1 MKVGVVGL
9 GLIGGSIAKAIKSHT
24 EHTVLGY
31 NRTKSVMYAAMED
44 GTIDGILDDDNIGQ
58 CSYLIVAL
66 YPDQIVRFLE
76 EKSPLIS
83 RTTIVFDCGGTKEK
97 VCKAGFALAEQYGYT
112 FIGGHP
118 MAGIEKSGY
127 DFSTGEMFRG
137 ASMIFVPKENEN
149 PDIVEAASKFVY
161 SLGFGMVKLTTYAE
175 HDRVIAYT
183 SQLAHVVSSAY
194 IQSPTAL
201 QYVGFSAGSFRDMT
215 RVAYLNEGMWSEL
228 FLENEP
234 YLESELDRLIE
245 NLQAYRDALK
255 NRDESELYHLLHTG
269 KEMKVKSDE
278 MIKAAKRM
286 E

>member
-9 GLIGGSIAKAIKSHT
+9 GLIGGSMAKAIKSHT

-31 NRTKSVMYAAMED
+31 NRTKQVLYAALED
-44 GTIDGILDDDNIGQ
+44 GTIDGILDDTNIGQ
-58 CSYLIVAL
+58 CSYLIIAL
-66 YPDQIVRFLE
+66 YPDQIVQFLE

-97 VCKAGFALAEQYGYT
+97 VCKAGFALAETYGYT

-149 PDIVEAASKFVY
+149 PDIVEAASNFVY
-161 SLGFGMVKLTTYAE
+161 SLGFGMVKLTTYEE

-201 QYVGFSAGSFRDMT
+201 RYVGFSAGSFRDMT
-215 RVAYLNEGMWSEL
+215 RVAYLNEDMWSEL

-245 NLQAYRDALK
+245 NLQAYKDALK
-255 NRDESELYHLLHTG
+255 NRDEGRLYHLLHTG

-278 MIKAAKRM
+278 MIRAAKRV

>member
-9 GLIGGSIAKAIKSHT
+9 GLIGGSMAKAIKSHT

-31 NRTKSVMYAAMED
+31 NRTKSVAYAAMED
-44 GTIDGILDDDNIGQ
+44 GTIDGILDDGNIGQ
-58 CSYLIVAL
+58 CSYLIIAL
-66 YPDQIVRFLE
+66 YPDQIVEFLR
-76 EKSPLIS
+76 EKSHLIS
-83 RTTIVFDCGGTKEK
+83 ETAIVFDCGGTKEK
-97 VCKAGFALAEQYGYT
+97 VCKAGFELAGQYGYT

-127 DFSTGEMFRG
+127 HFSTGEMFRG
-137 ASMIFVPKENEN
+137 ASMIFVPKENEK
-149 PDIVEAASKFVY
+149 PDIIKAASDFVR
-161 SLGFGMVKLTTYAE
+161 SLGFGMVKLTTSAE

-183 SQLAHVVSSAY
+183 SQLAHIVSSAY

-215 RVAYLNEGMWSEL
+215 RVAFLNEGMWSEL
-228 FLENEP
+228 FLENGP

-245 NLQAYRDALK
+245 NLQAYKKALHD
-255 NRDESELYHLLHTG
+255 RDESGLYHLLHTG
-269 KEMKVKSDE
+269 REMKIKSDE
-278 MIKAAKRM
+278 MIRAAKQS

>member
-1 MKVGVVGL
+1 L

-31 NRTKSVMYAAMED
+31 NRTKSVMYAALED
-44 GTIDGILDDDNIGQ
+44 GTIDGVLEDSNISQ
-58 CSYLIVAL
+58 CSYLIIAL
-66 YPDQIVRFLE
+66 YPDQIVEYLK

-127 DFSTGEMFRG
+127 DYSTGEMFRG
-137 ASMIFVPKENEN
+137 ASMIFVPKENEKQ
-149 PDIVEAASKFVY
+149 DIIEAATKFVY
-161 SLGFGMVKLTTYAE
+161 SLGFGMVKLATYAE

-215 RVAYLNEGMWSEL
+215 RVAFLNEGMWSEL
-228 FLENEP
+228 FLENQS

-245 NLQAYRDALK
+245 NLTAYKEALHE
-255 NRDESELYHLLHTG
+255 RDESKLYHLLHTG

-278 MIKAAKRM
+278 MIRAAKRV

>member
-1 MKVGVVGL
+1 MKIGVVGL

-24 EHTVLGY
+24 EHTVFGY
-31 NRTKSVMYAAMED
+31 NRTKSVMYAALED
-44 GTIDGILDDDNIGQ
+44 GTIDGILEDANIGQ
-58 CSYLIVAL
+58 CSYLIIAL
-66 YPDQIVRFLE
+66 YPDQIVEFLK

-127 DFSTGEMFRG
+127 DYSTGEMFRG
-137 ASMIFVPKENEN
+137 ASMIFVPKENEKT
-149 PDIVEAASKFVY
+149 DIIEAATKFVY

-215 RVAYLNEGMWSEL
+215 RVAFLNEGMWSEL
-228 FLENEP
+228 FLLNRESLLNQMQLFKNEFNKLEE
-234 YLESELDRLIE
+234 YLRNGDRE
-245 NLQAYRDALK
+245 
-255 NRDESELYHLLHTG
+255 G
-269 KEMKVKSDE
+269 MMEMMKLSTE
-278 MIKAAKRM
+278 RRKRFDK
-286 E
+286 

>member
-1 MKVGVVGL
+1 MKIGVVGL

-31 NRTKSVMYAAMED
+31 NRTKSVMYAALED
-44 GTIDGILDDDNIGQ
+44 GTIDGVLEDSNISQ
-58 CSYLIVAL
+58 CSYLIIAL
-66 YPDQIVRFLE
+66 YPDQIVEYLK

-127 DFSTGEMFRG
+127 DYSTGEMFRG
-137 ASMIFVPKENEN
+137 ASMIFVPKENEKQ
-149 PDIVEAASKFVY
+149 DIIEAATKFVY
-161 SLGFGMVKLTTYAE
+161 SLGFGMVKLATYAE

-215 RVAYLNEGMWSEL
+215 RVAFLNEGMWSEL
-228 FLENEP
+228 FLENQS

-245 NLQAYRDALK
+245 NLTAYKEALHE
-255 NRDESELYHLLHTG
+255 RDESKLYHLLHTG

-278 MIKAAKRM
+278 MIRAAKRV

>member
-31 NRTKSVMYAAMED
+31 NRTKRVMYVALED
-44 GTIDGILDDDNIGQ
+44 GTIDGILDDNNIGQ
-58 CSYLIVAL
+58 CSYLIIAL
-66 YPDQIVRFLE
+66 YPDQIVNYLK

-97 VCKAGFALAEQYGYT
+97 VCKAGFELAEQYGYT

-149 PDIVEAASKFVY
+149 PDVVQAASNFVY
-161 SLGFGMVKLTTYAE
+161 SLGFGMVKLTTYEE

-215 RVAYLNEGMWSEL
+215 RVAFLNEEMWSEL
-228 FLENEP
+228 FLENQP
-234 YLESELDRLIE
+234 YLVSELDRLIE
-245 NLQAYRDALK
+245 NLQDYRDALHYE
-255 NRDESELYHLLHTG
+255 DEGRLYQLLHNG

-278 MIKAAKRM
+278 LIRAAKRR